1 MNISEIITERD
12 KLKIEAAALQLRQN
26 EITIKLME
34 LNKLY
39 NDTLINGFLDYIKI
53 GEQFTLTKP
62 VFRPVRDLFVMN
74 PGDIFEIVKKNKK
87 SVIIKYL
94 KKITKY
100 KGVINETSPETLHKI
115 DLNKLFDIYK
125 TDTEFT
131 KRLTS
136 SIDREM
142 KLKELGI

>member
-1 MNISEIITERD
+1 MLD
-12 KLKIEAAALQLRQN
+12 HHVDGYLQN
-26 EITIKLME
+26 GITIKLME

-39 NDTLINGFLDYIKI
+39 NDTLVNGFLDYIKI

-94 KKITKY
+94 KKIR
-100 KGVINETSPETLHKI
+100 VINETSPETLHKI

-125 TDTEFT
+125 NDTEFT

>member
-26 EITIKLME
+26 GITIKLME

-39 NDTLINGFLDYIKI
+39 NDTLVNGFLDYIKI

-94 KKITKY
+94 KKIR
-100 KGVINETSPETLHKI
+100 VINETSPETLHKI

-125 TDTEFT
+125 NDTEFT

>member
-12 KLKIEAAALQLRQN
+12 KLKMEAAALQLRQN
-26 EITIKLME
+26 GITIKLME

-62 VFRPVRDLFVMN
+62 VFRPVRDLFAIN
-74 PGDIFEIVKKNKK
+74 TGDVFEIVKKNKK
-87 SVIIKYL
+87 SVIIKYV
-94 KKITKY
+94 TKATNF
-100 KGVINETSPETLHKI
+100 KGVRNVTSPETIHKI
-115 DLNKLFDIYK
+115 DLNKLFDIYQ
-125 TDTEFT
+125 TDLEFK

>member
-12 KLKIEAAALQLRQN
+12 KLKMEAAALQLRQN
-26 EITIKLME
+26 GITIKLME

-39 NDTLINGFLDYIKI
+39 NDTLINGFLEHIKI

-125 TDTEFT
+125 NDTEFT

>member
-1 MNISEIITERD
+1 MNISEIIAERD
-12 KLKIEAAALQLRQN
+12 KLKIEAATLQLRQN
-26 EITIKLME
+26 GITIKLME

-62 VFRPVRDLFVMN
+62 VFKPVRDLFVMN

-125 TDTEFT
+125 NDTEFT

>member
-26 EITIKLME
+26 GITIKLME

-94 KKITKY
+94 KKIR
-100 KGVINETSPETLHKI
+100 VINETSPETLHKI

-125 TDTEFT
+125 NDTEFT